1 VGSPPSAR
9 RRTLSVS
16 GGFHVTG
23 GKRAAD
29 ARHGEQL
36 CGRCQQHN
44 AANWPGPMNV
54 RTLLSGTVVAVMVI
68 GGLVLYT
75 DVMVGMVRWFSCGPW
90 APFPQEARQTRGCR

>member
-1 VGSPPSAR
+1 
-9 RRTLSVS
+9 
-16 GGFHVTG
+16 
-23 GKRAAD
+23 
-29 ARHGEQL
+29 
-36 CGRCQQHN
+36 
-44 AANWPGPMNV
+44 MNV